1 MNIVSSSS
9 IYMLNATQQQS
20 LLHIGRDLPSRDVSE
35 VSEIARALLG
45 PSWGNAFA
53 LAKIHNWLLYFF
65 LLIIRCALN
74 WKKKKKSICNKH
86 LTM

>member
-1 MNIVSSSS
+1 
-9 IYMLNATQQQS
+9 MLNATQQQS

-65 LLIIRCALN
+65 FTDYSLCFKLE
-74 WKKKKKSICNKH
+74 KKKIY
-86 LTM
+86 L